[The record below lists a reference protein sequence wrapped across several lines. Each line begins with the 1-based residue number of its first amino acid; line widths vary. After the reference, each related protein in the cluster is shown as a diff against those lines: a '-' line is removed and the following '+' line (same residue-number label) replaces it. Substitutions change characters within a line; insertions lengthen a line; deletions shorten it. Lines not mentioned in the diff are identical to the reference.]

1 MTTRT
6 RIHQPRKQTAE
17 QAAAEWAKRKRLQRE
32 KPGLADLLASGDYS
46 EPLSQAEY
54 WDLRKA
60 VLRLKQLREAAGLSL
75 ADVAER
81 SGIDR
86 AAICRLENGQHQN
99 PTIGT
104 LNRYADA
111 LGQRVS
117 FQGVDVASRRS
128 TKFRSL

>member
-6 RIHQPRKQTAE
+6 RIQRPRQQTAE
-17 QAAAEWAKRKRLQRE
+17 QAAAERAKRRRFQRE
-32 KPGLADLLASGDYS
+32 KPGLADLLASRDYS
-46 EPLSQAEY
+46 EPLTQAEY

-60 VLRLKQLREAAGLSL
+60 VLRLKELREQAGLSL

-81 SGIDR
+81 TGIDR

-111 LGQRVS
+111 LGKRLS
-117 FQGVDVASRRS
+117 FQVVDSGKRRTS
-128 TKFRSL
+128 AKSL

>member
-1 MTTRT
+1 MTSRT
-6 RIHQPRKQTAE
+6 RIHRPRKQTAE
-17 QAAAEWAKRKRLQRE
+17 QVAAEKQTRKRFQCERT
-32 KPGLADLLASGDYS
+32 GLAELLASGDYS
-46 EPLSQAEY
+46 EPVSQAEY

-81 SGIDR
+81 TGIDR

-111 LGQRVS
+111 LGKRLS
-117 FQGVDVASRRS
+117 FQIVDVAKRRAS
-128 TKFRSL
+128 SP

>member
-6 RIHQPRKQTAE
+6 RIQRPRQQTAE
-17 QAAAEWAKRKRLQRE
+17 QAAAERAKRTRFQRE
-32 KPGLADLLASGDYS
+32 KPGLAELLASGNYS
-46 EPLSQAEY
+46 APLSQAEY

-60 VLRLKQLREAAGLSL
+60 VLRLKQLREEAGLSL
-75 ADVAER
+75 ADVAKR
-81 SGIDR
+81 TGIDR

-111 LGQRVS
+111 LGKRVS
-117 FQGVDVASRRS
+117 IQVVDVTKRRAVSR
-128 TKFRSL
+128 

>member
-6 RIHQPRKQTAE
+6 RIQRPRQQTAE
-17 QAAAEWAKRKRLQRE
+17 QAAAERAKRTRFQRE
-32 KPGLADLLASGDYS
+32 QPGLADLLASRDYS
-46 EPLSQAEY
+46 EPLTQAEY

-60 VLRLKQLREAAGLSL
+60 VLRLKELREQAGLSL

-81 SGIDR
+81 TGIDR

-111 LGQRVS
+111 LGKRLS
-117 FQGVDVASRRS
+117 FQVVDAGKRRAISR
-128 TKFRSL
+128 

>member
-6 RIHQPRKQTAE
+6 RIHRPRQQTAE
-17 QAAAEWAKRKRLQRE
+17 QTAAEGAKRKRFQRE

-46 EPLSQAEY
+46 EPVTQAEF

-60 VLRLKQLREAAGLSL
+60 VLRLKQLREEAGLSL

-81 SGIDR
+81 TGIDR

-111 LGQRVS
+111 LGKRVS
-117 FQGVDVASRRS
+117 FQVVEITRRRASAG
-128 TKFRSL
+128 

>member
-6 RIHQPRKQTAE
+6 RLHRPRKQTAE
-17 QAAAEWAKRKRLQRE
+17 QAAAERATRKRFQRE
-32 KPGLADLLASGDYS
+32 KPGLAELLASGDYS
-46 EPLSQAEY
+46 AAVSQAEY

-60 VLRLKQLREAAGLSL
+60 VLRLKQLREEAGLSL

-111 LGQRVS
+111 LGKRVS
-117 FQGVDVASRRS
+117 FQVVDVTKRRTS
-128 TKFRSL
+128 AG

>member
-1 MTTRT
+1 MMSVPVPPS
-6 RIHQPRKQTAE
+6 IV
-17 QAAAEWAKRKRLQRE
+17 
-32 KPGLADLLASGDYS
+32 SS
-46 EPLSQAEY
+46 SLSQAEY

-60 VLRLKQLREAAGLSL
+60 VLRLKQLREEAGLSL

-81 SGIDR
+81 TGIDR

-111 LGQRVS
+111 LGKRLS
-117 FQGVDVASRRS
+117 FQVVDVGKDRR
-128 TKFRSL
+128 RNNGLG

>member
-6 RIHQPRKQTAE
+6 RIQRPRQQTAE
-17 QAAAEWAKRKRLQRE
+17 QAAAEKKTRKRFQRE
-32 KPGLADLLASGDYS
+32 KPGLAELLASGDDS
-46 EPLSQAEY
+46 APLSQAEY

-81 SGIDR
+81 TGIDR

-99 PTIGT
+99 STIGT
-104 LNRYADA
+104 LNHYADA
-111 LGQRVS
+111 LGKRLS
-117 FQGVDVASRRS
+117 FQVVDVGKRRASSR
-128 TKFRSL
+128 

>member
-6 RIHQPRKQTAE
+6 PIQRPRQQTAE
-17 QAAAEWAKRKRLQRE
+17 QAAAEKGTRKRFQRE
-32 KPGLADLLASGDYS
+32 KPGLAELLASGDYS
-46 EPLSQAEY
+46 APLSQAEY

-81 SGIDR
+81 TGIDR

-111 LGQRVS
+111 LGKRLS
-117 FQGVDVASRRS
+117 FQVVDVGKRRASSR
-128 TKFRSL
+128 